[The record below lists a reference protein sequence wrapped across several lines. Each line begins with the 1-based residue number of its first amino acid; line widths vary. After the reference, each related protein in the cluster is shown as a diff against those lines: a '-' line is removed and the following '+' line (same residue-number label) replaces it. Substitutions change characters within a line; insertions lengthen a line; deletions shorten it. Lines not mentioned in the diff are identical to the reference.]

1 MLFEVLSALC
11 LAIGIFLILFKALK
25 HGFDSYE
32 MRECEYK
39 PVRTEDLSPFQIQQA
54 SEKWPR

>member
-32 MRECEYK
+32 TRECEYK
-39 PVRTEDLSPFQIQQA
+39 PVRTEYLSSFQIQQDN
-54 SEKWPR
+54 EKWPR